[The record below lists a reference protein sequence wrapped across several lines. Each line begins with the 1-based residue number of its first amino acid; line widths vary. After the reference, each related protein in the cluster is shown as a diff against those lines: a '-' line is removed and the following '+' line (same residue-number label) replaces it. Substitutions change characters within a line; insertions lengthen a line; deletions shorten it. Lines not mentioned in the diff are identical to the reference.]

1 MAVAAAH
8 DLDCLGA
15 SPSNRG
21 FHLAPEV
28 TCIADDMLD
37 EGEGVPCLLQQPLG
51 SVPILHAGRGD
62 AHGQE

>member
-28 TCIADDMLD
+28 TCIADDTLD
-37 EGEGVPCLLQQPLG
+37 EGEGVPCLLKERLG
-51 SVPILHAGRGD
+51 SISVLHAGRVDVDG
-62 AHGQE
+62 